1 MNERTAA
8 TTAGMVVVYFSRL
21 GGRLR
26 EDQKVMLAA
35 DAQAIARLKSYCFG
49 GEHRAAAHY
58 PGPVYFVPDDTLL
71 SDEASCLGVT
81 CPDDLYGGVVPY
93 PFVKTKAITHP
104 LVSDAASRPAGWS
117 DLFPESVAD
126 VVLPGYTAFSPA
138 DARIAARRLL
148 GRGAIRLKKPLGA
161 SGKGQTAVTTMAELD
176 SFLERFPADEMATYG
191 LVLEENL
198 REVETF
204 SVGHTTLGGFT
215 VSYHGTQRLVKDNN
229 GQSVYGGSDLVCA
242 RGGWDALE
250 QLALLP
256 HVRAAVDAARTYD
269 EAMRAYPGFMASR
282 RNYDVGRGIDAD
294 GRRRFGVFESS
305 WRAGGASSAEL
316 LASAAFAR
324 DPDIKVVAASHVEQF
339 GSNQEPPPDAVVHFH
354 GEAEA
359 GPVLRYSVVTGAQA
373 ESDI

>member
-104 LVSDAASRPAGWS
+104 LVSDAANRPAGWS
-117 DLFPESVAD
+117 DLFPECAERRAPR
-126 VVLPGYTAFSPA
+126 LHGLQ
-138 DARIAARRLL
+138 ARRRPH
-148 GRGAIRLKKPLGA
+148 RGAAPARPRRDPAEESARCLRQGA
-161 SGKGQTAVTTMAELD
+161 DRCHDDGRARFVSGAVSSGQ
-176 SFLERFPADEMATYG
+176 MATYG

-204 SVGHTTLGGFT
+204 SVGHTT
-215 VSYHGTQRLVKDNN
+215 
-229 GQSVYGGSDLVCA
+229 
-242 RGGWDALE
+242 
-250 QLALLP
+250 
-256 HVRAAVDAARTYD
+256 
-269 EAMRAYPGFMASR
+269 
-282 RNYDVGRGIDAD
+282 
-294 GRRRFGVFESS
+294 
-305 WRAGGASSAEL
+305 
-316 LASAAFAR
+316 SAASPSA
-324 DPDIKVVAASHVEQF
+324 I
-339 GSNQEPPPDAVVHFH
+339 
-354 GEAEA
+354 
-359 GPVLRYSVVTGAQA
+359 TGH
-373 ESDI
+373 SDW